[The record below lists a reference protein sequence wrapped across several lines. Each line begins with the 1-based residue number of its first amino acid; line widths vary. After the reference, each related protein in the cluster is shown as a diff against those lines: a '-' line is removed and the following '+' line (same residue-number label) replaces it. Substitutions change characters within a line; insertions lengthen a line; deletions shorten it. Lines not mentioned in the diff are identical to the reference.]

1 MLKKISLVSDYKF
14 ITMNFAHIMINKD
27 FNKLICN
34 RILTLRKEHN
44 LKLEQLAY
52 QSGISKGGLSEI
64 ERNMKEPRAY
74 TILKI
79 CSGLGITMK
88 EFFEICDY
96 LDVTPM
102 EFFDY
107 HDIFAQEHN
116 ELMKELVEINNH
128 NKKIEASGNME
139 LKRVRSV
146 ALLGVDYIS
155 VGALTHSYKS
165 LDISLKFYKNFP
177 RSK

>member
-1 MLKKISLVSDYKF
+1 MVDENFKKIICNRIISLRRKHNLNQEQLAYQSGISKGGLNEIEKYLKIPLIYTIAKICSGLGITMDEFFKFKKISLVSDYKF

-88 EFFEICDY
+88 EFFDFQEID
-96 LDVTPM
+96 DFT
-102 EFFDY
+102 
-107 HDIFAQEHN
+107 N
-116 ELMKELVEINNH
+116 
-128 NKKIEASGNME
+128 
-139 LKRVRSV
+139 
-146 ALLGVDYIS
+146 LL
-155 VGALTHSYKS
+155 
-165 LDISLKFYKNFP
+165 
-177 RSK
+177 